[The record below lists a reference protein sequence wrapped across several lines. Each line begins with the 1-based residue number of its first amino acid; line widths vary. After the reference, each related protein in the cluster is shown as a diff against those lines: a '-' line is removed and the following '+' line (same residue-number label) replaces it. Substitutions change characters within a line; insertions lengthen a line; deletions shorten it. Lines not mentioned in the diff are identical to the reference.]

1 MNKLKFFLLTILI
14 GSSLHA
20 QAPTMKA
27 LVPTEWEL
35 MNELTEAET
44 KKFMENH
51 KEIFDYCEKISF
63 SHLEGRHFPE
73 QNVCLEETKVFK
85 EAVNGDTFYWVLV
98 PGNRM
103 NDTKKMMEGVSW
115 VPEKHYFLGLVRV
128 EDGRDRLLFLHPTL
142 NIDTDGR
149 SFYYA
154 VRTYQIIK
162 GKDKNKGII
171 YYENR
176 FRFDTKEVPG
186 TKFNDVRKVKGQPV
200 GFITAAHY
208 YLFEEEPAETEYS
221 EYLPGFALRN
231 WDYINIYASDF
242 LWDLNDPLKYGLQ
255 NAFDGNPATSY
266 VENTEDDNI
275 KLTLAYN
282 FKPNKIHIINGY
294 ARDEELYKSNNR
306 ILQIEIQGYDYIEF
320 QGERGVAGSVPV
332 TIDLA
337 ETLNYQI
344 YDTGTPGNAG
354 NTVIVKTSKLKNG
367 NKYNDTC
374 IAEINFSNDGHDFVF
389 GEAYE

>member
-51 KEIFDYCEKISF
+51 KEIFDSCEKISF

-115 VPEKHYFLGLVRV
+115 VSEKHYFLGLVRV

-162 GKDKNKGII
+162 GKDRNKGII

-208 YLFEEEPAETEYS
+208 YLFEEEPAETEYC
-221 EYLPGFALRN
+221 EYLPGFALKN

-266 VENTEDDNI
+266 VENTEDDLFEI
-275 KLTLAYN
+275 KIYDAKYHPLFA
-282 FKPNKIHIINGY
+282 IINGY
-294 ARDEELYKSNNR
+294 AQNEKLYMDNNR
-306 ILQIEIQGYDYIEF
+306 VKLFNYNYNLSDG
-320 QGERGVAGSVPV
+320 
-332 TIDLA
+332 
-337 ETLNYQI
+337 TLNYQFI
-344 YDTGTPGNAG
+344 KGQGDTKL
-354 NTVIVKTSKLKNG
+354 VVKDFYKGLK
-367 NKYNDTC
+367 YSDTC
-374 IAEINFSNDGHDFVF
+374 IAELNMKAVKDFYAELKPEESDWIF
-389 GEAYE
+389 GDIDE

>member
-51 KEIFDYCEKISF
+51 KEVFDYCEKISF

-73 QNVCLEETKVFK
+73 QNVCLEETQVFK

-128 EDGRDRLLFLHPTL
+128 ENGRDRLLFLHPTL

-176 FRFDTKEVPG
+176 FRFDTKEVPE

-208 YLFEEEPAETEYS
+208 YLFEEEPAETEYC

-266 VENTEDDNI
+266 VENTEDDLFEI
-275 KLTLAYN
+275 KIYDAKYHPLFA
-282 FKPNKIHIINGY
+282 IINGY
-294 ARDEELYKSNNR
+294 AQNEKLYMDNNR
-306 ILQIEIQGYDYIEF
+306 VKLFNYDYNLSD
-320 QGERGVAGSVPV
+320 G
-332 TIDLA
+332 
-337 ETLNYQI
+337 TLNYQFI
-344 YDTGTPGNAG
+344 KGQGDTKL
-354 NTVIVKTSKLKNG
+354 VVKDFYKGLK
-367 NKYNDTC
+367 YSDTC
-374 IAEINFSNDGHDFVF
+374 IAELNMKAVKDFYAELKPEESDWIF
-389 GEAYE
+389 GDIDD

>member
-51 KEIFDYCEKISF
+51 KELFDYCEKISF
-63 SHLEGRHFPE
+63 SHLEGRHCPE

-115 VPEKHYFLGLVRV
+115 VSEKHYFLGLVRV

-162 GKDKNKGII
+162 GKDRNKGII

-208 YLFEEEPAETEYS
+208 YLFEEEPAETEYC
-221 EYLPGFALRN
+221 EYLPGFALKN

-266 VENTEDDNI
+266 VENTEDDLFEI
-275 KLTLAYN
+275 KIYDAKYHPLFA
-282 FKPNKIHIINGY
+282 IINGY
-294 ARDEELYKSNNR
+294 AQNEKLYMDNNR
-306 ILQIEIQGYDYIEF
+306 VKLFNYNYNLSDG
-320 QGERGVAGSVPV
+320 
-332 TIDLA
+332 
-337 ETLNYQI
+337 TLNYQFI
-344 YDTGTPGNAG
+344 KGQG
-354 NTVIVKTSKLKNG
+354 NTKLVVKDFYKGLK
-367 NKYNDTC
+367 YSDTC
-374 IAEINFSNDGHDFVF
+374 IAELNMKAVKDFYAELKPEESDWIF
-389 GEAYE
+389 GDIDE

>member
-1 MNKLKFFLLTILI
+1 MNKLTFFLLTILI

-103 NDTKKMMEGVSW
+103 NDTKEMMEGVSW

-162 GKDKNKGII
+162 GKDRNKGII

-208 YLFEEEPAETEYS
+208 YLFEEEPAETEYC
-221 EYLPGFALRN
+221 EYLPGFALKN

-266 VENTEDDNI
+266 VENTEDDLFEI
-275 KLTLAYN
+275 KIYDAKYHPLFA
-282 FKPNKIHIINGY
+282 IINGY
-294 ARDEELYKSNNR
+294 AQNEKLYMDNNR
-306 ILQIEIQGYDYIEF
+306 VKLFNYDYNLSD
-320 QGERGVAGSVPV
+320 G
-332 TIDLA
+332 
-337 ETLNYQI
+337 TLNYQFI
-344 YDTGTPGNAG
+344 KGQGDTKL
-354 NTVIVKTSKLKNG
+354 VVKDFYKGLK
-367 NKYNDTC
+367 YSDTC
-374 IAEINFSNDGHDFVF
+374 IAELNMKAVKDFYAELKPEESDWIF
-389 GEAYE
+389 GDIDE

>member
-1 MNKLKFFLLTILI
+1 MFKWETWIMNKLKFFLLTILI

-73 QNVCLEETKVFK
+73 QNVCLEETRVFK

-115 VPEKHYFLGLVRV
+115 VSEKHYFLGLVRV
-128 EDGRDRLLFLHPTL
+128 ENGRDRLLFLHPTL

-221 EYLPGFALRN
+221 EYLPGFALKN
-231 WDYINIYASDF
+231 WDFINIYASDF

-266 VENTEDDNI
+266 VENTEDDLFEI
-275 KLTLAYN
+275 KIYDAKYHPLFA
-282 FKPNKIHIINGY
+282 IINGY
-294 ARDEELYKSNNR
+294 AQNEKLYMDNNR
-306 ILQIEIQGYDYIEF
+306 VKLFNYNYNLSDG
-320 QGERGVAGSVPV
+320 
-332 TIDLA
+332 
-337 ETLNYQI
+337 TLNYQFI
-344 YDTGTPGNAG
+344 KGQGDTKL
-354 NTVIVKTSKLKNG
+354 VVKDFYKGLK
-367 NKYNDTC
+367 YSDTC
-374 IAEINFSNDGHDFVF
+374 IAELNMKAVKDFYAELKPEESDWIFGDIN
-389 GEAYE
+389 EQ